1 MHLRALLGVLK
12 GSDVRPTTARSSN
25 TSRDRREAFDIPA
38 KTIHQLMEA
47 LKSEQE
53 AYGCTNKALSEENRT
68 SLPCLGKGLA
78 LSGWRPWNWNR
89 RRMVVPNQAL
99 SGENWP
105 STFLRRSRLSSP
117 PPQNSQEMLNKSTS
131 FTTPQLRPTP
141 SDEHCCGSL
150 SSQSSNPPF
159 PAANPPPALLS
170 PNTRQDKSD
179 DYVPKGNNGF
189 HQENIEQDAPRKG
202 SSQASRWQSPQVS
215 KLDRPCHRQA
225 GIRGTGWLSLQ

>member
-1 MHLRALLGVLK
+1 
-12 GSDVRPTTARSSN
+12 
-25 TSRDRREAFDIPA
+25 
-38 KTIHQLMEA
+38 
-47 LKSEQE
+47 
-53 AYGCTNKALSEENRT
+53 
-68 SLPCLGKGLA
+68 
-78 LSGWRPWNWNR
+78 
-89 RRMVVPNQAL
+89 MVVPTRPCQKRTGPLFHAW
-99 SGENWP
+99 GKVWR
-105 STFLRRSRLSSP
+105 FLVGGPGIGTGGVWLCQTKPCQERIGPQPFCGDPVCLAP

-141 SDEHCCGSL
+141 SDEHCCDSL